1 MGGVFYEEN
10 DEKNDGM
17 LPGGIHLLDGFSNA
31 GQEKTPGRIDPLSCG
46 SPL

>member
-10 DEKNDGM
+10 GKKNHAV
-17 LPGGIHLLDGFSNA
+17 LSGGIPLLDGFSNA

-46 SPL
+46 GPL